1 MLRVLASLFV
11 LLAVLTPVRAAE
23 VATGHA
29 RSDLVL
35 AREAAAPGG
44 TALIAFRQQLE
55 TGWHVY
61 WKNSGTTGQPLSLTW
76 SAPEGYAVGDIRF
89 PTPKAKA
96 TGPIVDYILDGA
108 PVFFIPVEIPATAR
122 PGERV
127 RVSADA
133 YWLICDDVCVPE
145 EATLSLDIPIAEDVG
160 AEKAFVAAARRTH
173 PTPLPGEATFAAEPD
188 LLVLRIASETLDGAD
203 ICFFP
208 EAEGLVRP
216 AAAQTDVRRDGVA
229 ALGMAPDFNYDPDGL
244 ERLIGVLRVERN
256 GRAVGYEIDA
266 TRADLDPRLAA
277 ALADRLAGR
286 ADGGPSSGSS
296 SEPVSLTGWLLA
308 VGAALIGGLVL
319 NLMPCVFPIVF
330 LKAAGVADAA
340 ARGEAGEVRAHA
352 LLYAGGVLSSF
363 LALAALLY
371 GFRAAG
377 ADIGWGFHLQ
387 SPAVIGVLT
396 VIMTLVGLHL
406 AGLFETGAGLQRA
419 GGALLGTMGGKGG
432 AFLTG
437 VLAVALAAPCVGPF
451 VGGALGLAVAQPG
464 FGGLL
469 VFAGL
474 GLGLAGPYLL
484 LAAAP
489 QAALVLPKPG
499 AWMVRVR
506 QALAFPVFG
515 TAVWLLWVAS
525 VQAGEIAVLYIG
537 GAALAAGFAAW
548 ALSIAP
554 SGGVPRRAAQALAA
568 VAALAGVFA
577 LTLPTPAPQAYAGAA
592 PAGGRLQSV
601 AYTED
606 AVETLRAYGR
616 PVFVE
621 FTAAWCVTCQF
632 NKQTVLKRPAVE
644 AAFRAADAA
653 YVVGDW
659 TNRDPAITA
668 ALEAQGRS
676 GVPLYLYYAP
686 GAAEP
691 DILPQTLT
699 VDLVASLFET
709 GSADIALKT
718 TP

>member
-35 AREAAAPGG
+35 ARKAAAPGG

-203 ICFFP
+203 ISFFP

-474 GLGLAGPYLL
+474 GLGLGGPRRVIEIKRDAGASLGFERRGDRRVAVRPVADDISRVGGAEGGLHGGARQNRLL
-484 LAAAP
+484 VELAGDAP
-489 QAALVLPKPG
+489 GRGEFNEHRPAVG
-499 AWMVRVR
+499 AQGLDRILCIRHGLQPPARGRGAGVGLRSRRWKR
-506 QALAFPVFG
+506 Q
-515 TAVWLLWVAS
+515 
-525 VQAGEIAVLYIG
+525 GEDARKRCDGGERLG
-537 GAALAAGFAAW
+537 GAAGDAAGRRDGERPGGETRGEGG
-548 ALSIAP
+548 AP
-554 SGGVPRRAAQALAA
+554 DI
-568 VAALAGVFA
+568 
-577 LTLPTPAPQAYAGAA
+577 
-592 PAGGRLQSV
+592 
-601 AYTED
+601 E
-606 AVETLRAYGR
+606 
-616 PVFVE
+616 
-621 FTAAWCVTCQF
+621 
-632 NKQTVLKRPAVE
+632 
-644 AAFRAADAA
+644 
-653 YVVGDW
+653 
-659 TNRDPAITA
+659 NRDLARLHARDPEKPKRGSKDGKRQRLTH
-668 ALEAQGRS
+668 
-676 GVPLYLYYAP
+676 
-686 GAAEP
+686 P
-691 DILPQTLT
+691 DHPR
-699 VDLVASLFET
+699 A
-709 GSADIALKT
+709 
-718 TP
+718 